1 MPREVVLIVSSSMNW
16 VSTTFITMVLLQNCI
31 DMRSG
36 DRTEVLH
43 VHLEGVSDVKEE
55 ENHEQTSTPL
65 TDPTVGFILFSV
77 DHAS

>member
-1 MPREVVLIVSSSMNW
+1 MILIVSSFMNW
-16 VSTTFITMVLLQNCI
+16 VSTTVITMVLLQNCI
-31 DMRSG
+31 DMQSG

-43 VHLEGVSDVKEE
+43 VNLEGVSDVTEE
-55 ENHEQTSTPL
+55 ESHEQTSMPL

>member
-1 MPREVVLIVSSSMNW
+1 
-16 VSTTFITMVLLQNCI
+16 MVLLQNCI
-31 DMRSG
+31 DMQSG

-43 VHLEGVSDVKEE
+43 VNLEGVSDVTEE
-55 ENHEQTSTPL
+55 ESHEQTSMPL